1 MPVKRK
7 GAGEKLLP
15 GEKRRLALLREALE
29 YVLPE
34 DAAERAVGGMLGA
47 FGGFGGIV
55 AAPEKELARVPGMTP
70 GSARFIRLV
79 LDLAKACMEDQA
91 ELLKRVTD
99 TRSAM
104 ELFRPKFVGRKT
116 EAVCLMLLDGRMRL
130 LYNDVLNEG
139 SIGAVPVYIR
149 RLVRLCIEHDAQV
162 AVLAHNHPSGRAIP
176 SQEDIVVTKQVQAA
190 LMSIDANLLDHI
202 IFAGE
207 DVLSFQECG
216 ILQTGASQII
226 RERREEVED
235 ARKTAEEL
243 QWEDE

>member
-1 MPVKRK
+1 MSAKRK
-7 GAGEKLLP
+7 SAGER
-15 GEKRRLALLREALE
+15 RRLALLREALE

-34 DAAERAVGGMLGA
+34 EEAERAVNGMLKALGSFGA
-47 FGGFGGIV
+47 MV
-55 AAPEKELARVPGMTP
+55 TAPEKELARIPSMTP
-70 GSARFIRLV
+70 GSARFMKLI

-91 ELLKRVTD
+91 ELLMRVTD

-104 ELFRPKFVGRKT
+104 ELFRPKFIGRKT

-149 RLVRLCIEHDAQV
+149 RLVRLCIEHDAQM

-190 LMSIDANLLDHI
+190 LMSIDASLLDHI

-216 ILQTGASQII
+216 LLQTGAAQIT
-226 RERREEVED
+226 RERREEMED
-235 ARKTAEEL
+235 ARKMAEEF
-243 QWEDE
+243 QWEED